1 VPIPEMIILFEKIS
15 SLKKTEVVNR
25 VLVKKNSLQKNFK
38 EPYKEFRLANKK
50 IINIMK
56 HSK

>member
-1 VPIPEMIILFEKIS
+1 MIILFEKIS